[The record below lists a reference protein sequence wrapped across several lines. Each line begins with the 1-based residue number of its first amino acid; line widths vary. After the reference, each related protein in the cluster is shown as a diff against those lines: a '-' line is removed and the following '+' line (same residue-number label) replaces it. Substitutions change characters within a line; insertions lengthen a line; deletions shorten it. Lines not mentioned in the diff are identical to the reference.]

1 LIYKIKGQSKDTV
14 KKFNKIKMTLKVDPV
29 SDEYIIAV
37 PESFVNEL
45 DWYEDTEVDITL
57 NDNGLYIEESE

>member
-1 LIYKIKGQSKDTV
+1 
-14 KKFNKIKMTLKVDPV
+14 MTLKVDPV

-45 DWYEDTEVDITL
+45 DWYEDTEVNMTL
-57 NDNGLYIEESE
+57 SEDGIFIEEE

>member
-1 LIYKIKGQSKDTV
+1 
-14 KKFNKIKMTLKVDPV
+14 MTLKVDPV

-45 DWYEDTEVDITL
+45 GWYEDTEIDIIL
-57 NDNGLYIEESE
+57 NDNSLYIEEAEWTQHIMCITKTMMVNL

>member
-1 LIYKIKGQSKDTV
+1 
-14 KKFNKIKMTLKVDPV
+14 MTLKVDPV

-57 NDNGLYIEESE
+57 NDNDLYIEESE

>member
-1 LIYKIKGQSKDTV
+1 
-14 KKFNKIKMTLKVDPV
+14 MTLKVDPV

-45 DWYEDTEVDITL
+45 DWYEDTEVNMTL
-57 NDNGLYIEESE
+57 SEDGIFIE

>member
-1 LIYKIKGQSKDTV
+1 M

>member
-1 LIYKIKGQSKDTV
+1 V

-45 DWYEDTEVDITL
+45 DWYEDTEINMTL
-57 NDNGLYIEESE
+57 SEDGIFIEEE